1 MESELLVIQKTYE
14 LYKHLSIANSTIARA
29 HRYSLGER
37 SLTCSLELLEQ
48 LIKAKHAPKAQK
60 VAFLLSASTQLE
72 VLRFQLR
79 LYLDLKLVSETK
91 VFQMQAFARE
101 VGKMTGGW
109 LKSLT

>member
-1 MESELLVIQKTYE
+1 M
-14 LYKHLSIANSTIARA
+14 ANSTIARA

-60 VAFLLSASTQLE
+60 VTFLLGASTQLE

-91 VFQMQAFARE
+91 VFQMQAFTRE
-101 VGKMTGGW
+101 VGRMTGGW